1 MNMAFLL
8 LVAVLLWVGV
18 FGFVWMLDRKA
29 ATLERRIAQRERQ
42 S

>member
-8 LVAVLLWVGV
+8 LVAVILWLGV

-29 ATLERRIAQRERQ
+29 VALERRLAQRERQ
-42 S
+42 G